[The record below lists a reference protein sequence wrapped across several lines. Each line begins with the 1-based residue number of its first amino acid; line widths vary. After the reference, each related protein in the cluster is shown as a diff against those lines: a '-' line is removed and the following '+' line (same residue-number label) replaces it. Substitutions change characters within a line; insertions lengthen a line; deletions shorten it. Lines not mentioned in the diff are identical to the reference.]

1 MESRIGNSRS
11 EENILKTIESE
22 WNIYNFA
29 RGEKSPLFL
38 LQKTKKLLTIGHQ

>member
-1 MESRIGNSRS
+1 MESRIGNSHS

-29 RGEKSPLFL
+29 RGEKSPLFFL
-38 LQKTKKLLTIGHQ
+38 KKLKNC